1 LQAGE
6 AAAENPDDL
15 IEATPRELKSV
26 IVTTSDP
33 ALRVNL
39 LRRAADVSTTQT
51 SAEAR
56 AMVDDV
62 HGLLRRRRSPWPGLG
77 RTLALPLVYA
87 AIFLVIGVQN
97 AGSGKPLNWP
107 LVAVTAGVLALYAAW
122 DAYNIGRAGAVVL
135 IPERRGTRRGLSAQ
149 TRSSWLVALVSAFL
163 GVVATVLVG
172 WWQIRSQK

>member
-1 LQAGE
+1 
-6 AAAENPDDL
+6 
-15 IEATPRELKSV
+15 
-26 IVTTSDP
+26 
-33 ALRVNL
+33 
-39 LRRAADVSTTQT
+39 
-51 SAEAR
+51 
-56 AMVDDV
+56 
-62 HGLLRRRRSPWPGLG
+62 
-77 RTLALPLVYA
+77 VYA

-107 LVAVTAGVLALYAAW
+107 VVAVTAGVLALYAAW
-122 DAYNIGRAGAVVL
+122 DAYNIGRADAVVL